1 MEVGYWTIRGLGAP
15 LRMICEYSEKPYT
28 SVNCDCTEVAGGGWD
43 MSLWF
48 GPKEALKAVNPRMNL
63 PCVAASK
70 STREGGY
77 DTSAAGTAR
86 LPPGGVVLLSSRS
99 PHHKFT
105 HHSRYLKDTDGT
117 LIAQT
122 NACLRYLGTKY
133 ALLGETPKEQ
143 VVVDELLCEAMD
155 LRNAMFTVFY
165 MGSKAGLE
173 GLLSHASL
181 AKLEASIGAGPFT
194 LGAKPNVSDFHIAEL
209 VDQLLLIK
217 AFGKYEAA
225 FEYPKLRA
233 LRNALWAEPK
243 LAKYFSSP
251 LSKLPVNN
259 KMACFGA
266 TPSGGD
272 WVPGQ
277 SHDWGSVTN
286 TV

>member
-63 PCVAASK
+63 P
-70 STREGGY
+70 
-77 DTSAAGTAR
+77 
-86 LPPGGVVLLSSRS
+86 
-99 PHHKFT
+99 
-105 HHSRYLKDTDGT
+105 YLKDTDGT